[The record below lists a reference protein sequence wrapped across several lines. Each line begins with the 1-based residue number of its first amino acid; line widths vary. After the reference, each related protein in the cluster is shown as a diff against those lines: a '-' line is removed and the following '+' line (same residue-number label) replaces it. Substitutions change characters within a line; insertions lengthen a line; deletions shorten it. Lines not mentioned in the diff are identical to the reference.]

1 MLSSFECSRDKD
13 VENFL
18 KHKSIRFEKSDVSR
32 TFLIL
37 DECNLM
43 NEENKFNILG
53 YFSLSMRNITLPE
66 EMKKSLRRKLDG
78 INKEATSVDCFL
90 IGQLGKND
98 CFSSLVKGEEI
109 LQHALDMINE
119 AREIIGKR
127 VVLVECKDREKV
139 LNFYQNNN
147 FMKVGQNE
155 ETNLLR
161 LIKIHKDK

>member
-1 MLSSFECSRDKD
+1 MLSSFKCSRDTD

-18 KHKSIRFEKSDVSR
+18 KNKSIRFEKSDVSR

-53 YFSLSMRNITLPE
+53 YFSLSMRNIALPE

-98 CFSSLVKGEEI
+98 SFCNLVKGEEI
-109 LQHALDMINE
+109 LQYALDMINE
-119 AREIIGKR
+119 ARGIIGKR
-127 VVLVECKDREKV
+127 VVLVECKDKEKI
-139 LNFYQNNN
+139 LNFYQDNS
-147 FMKVGQNE
+147 FIEVGKNE

-161 LIKIHKDK
+161 LIKLHKD